1 MKGMIVKSLIG
12 GEHETLQVA
21 LPDGVSDVHVEMN
34 RYYNEPRLGVGGL
47 KLPDGIHVSW
57 KGSKLQPGDEI
68 HVEFADIEQPAPLV
82 YQESHESLKERMTAT
97 LADNNENKELWQ
109 RKLER
114 YHRLKALLEEEGLIE
129 KEE

>member
-21 LPDGVSDVHVEMN
+21 LPDGVVNVGIKMN
-34 RYYNEPRLGVGGL
+34 PYTKLHLGVGGL

-57 KGSKLQPGDEI
+57 KEGRLQPGDEI
-68 HVEFADIEQPAPLV
+68 HVEFADIEQPVPLV

-97 LADNNENKELWQ
+97 LANNDENKELWQ

-114 YHRLKALLEEEGLIE
+114 YYRLKTILEEEGLIE

>member
-21 LPDGVSDVHVEMN
+21 LPDGVVHVGVEMN
-34 RYYNEPRLGVGGL
+34 RYYNEPSLGIGGI

-57 KGSKLQPGDEI
+57 KGGILHPGDEI

-82 YQESHESLKERMTAT
+82 HQESHSSLVERKTNAS
-97 LADNNENKELWQ
+97 ANNNENEVLWQ
-109 RKLER
+109 HKLNR
-114 YHRLKALLEEEGLIE
+114 YHRLKAILEEEGLIE